1 MHGATNTMHRTLD
14 TDTATIQ
21 TATYIRSPRDSGRR
35 RRRGRVGNPCWL
47 CPPPPLGAWEA
58 GLSLARRRRNPIAPT
73 NYPLRPPAPPPT
85 PPASSSGSSPWLR
98 PRTSSPTTILAP
110 IPSSAAASSPPRR
123 AGGSHL
129 GTRPLAL
136 PEQIR
141 ARSTY
146 TAEDRLCPAVEEGGG
161 GGALRLRRFRLG
173 PELQPP
179 APREGNIKGML
190 VSSCMVLYCRFA
202 ALS

>member
-146 TAEDRLCPAVEEGGG
+146 TVEDRLCPAVEEGGG
-161 GGALRLRRFRLG
+161 GGGRFVSAGFVLAPSSSHR
-173 PELQPP
+173 
-179 APREGNIKGML
+179 PREKVISR
-190 VSSCMVLYCRFA
+190 VCSSLLAWCCTADLQ
-202 ALS
+202 L